1 VVRRRT
7 RIGLA
12 VGGAAAV
19 AAVVVALLL
28 FEPWL
33 LWVDDTVDEDLP
45 EAVPADAS
53 PSTGGDHG
61 REGGTPVPE
70 WTELS
75 AAELI
80 SGEHGT
86 SGTARLV
93 RNADGSLQ
101 VWLDDL
107 DTSNGPDLHVW
118 LTDQPSGGDCG
129 GCSDSWGIYDD
140 GAHVELGS
148 LKGNKGDQRYD
159 VPANADLAD
168 VVSVVI
174 WCDRFNV
181 AFGTAEVDR
190 VS

>member
-1 VVRRRT
+1 VV
-7 RIGLA
+7 
-12 VGGAAAV
+12 AA
-19 AAVVVALLL
+19 AAVVVALVL

-53 PSTGGDHG
+53 TSTGDDRARGAA
-61 REGGTPVPE
+61 TPAPE

-101 VWLDDL
+101 VWLEDL

-159 VPANADLAD
+159 VPADADLAD

>member
-1 VVRRRT
+1 MGRKRRVGLGVGAVV
-7 RIGLA
+7 
-12 VGGAAAV
+12 AAAV
-19 AAVVVALLL
+19 LVVGLLL

-45 EAVPADAS
+45 DAVPADATT
-53 PSTGGDHG
+53 PTGGPPG
-61 REGGTPVPE
+61 QSTSTVAE

-75 AAELI
+75 SSGFV

-86 SGTARLV
+86 SGTARVV

-101 VWLDDL
+101 VWLEDL

-118 LTDQPSGGDCG
+118 LTDQDSGGDCG

-140 GAHVELGS
+140 GRHVELGA
-148 LKGNKGDQRYD
+148 LKGNRGDQRYD
-159 VPANADLAD
+159 VPADADLAGL
-168 VVSVVI
+168 VSVVI

-181 AFGTAEVDR
+181 AFGTAAVDR
-190 VS
+190 IT